1 MAEYR
6 TRPQDQGP
14 DEQTPDDQ
22 APDDQD
28 RRTPRAV
35 VEIMATFRYGLASST
50 VVLKDLTR
58 FGARVEGIG
67 PLEADEAVSL
77 GLPGCRPALAFVAW
91 ADGSGAGLEFA
102 DPLDAAIYADL
113 VARYGLGSLTNPT
126 LGRHFLN

>member
-6 TRPQDQGP
+6 TPP
-14 DEQTPDDQ
+14 DAQTPDDQ
-22 APDDQD
+22 E

-35 VEIMATFRYGLASST
+35 VEIMATFRHDLTSCT

-67 PLEADEAVSL
+67 PMETDEAVSL

-91 ADGSGAGLEFA
+91 SDGSGAGLEFA
-102 DPLDAAIYADL
+102 DPLAPAIYADL